1 MMFEEKEVKNL
12 IDKYNEDM
20 INTDAKLKYINNK
33 INKHGLMYINVSE
46 LNYLYHLSG
55 KSIKYDVTK
64 LKKIFKNNNI
74 GYTSIIKN
82 IGIPKS
88 TLSKLFNNDRNVKL
102 IQLNDLFRK
111 ANDIYSLKLN
121 KEIIKEGE

>member
-1 MMFEEKEVKNL
+1 MFDEKEVETL
-12 IDKYNEDM
+12 IDKYDEDT
-20 INTDAKLKYINNK
+20 INTDTKLKYINNK

-46 LNYLYHLSG
+46 LNYLYYLSG

-64 LKKIFKNNNI
+64 LKEIFRNNNI

-88 TLSKLFNNDRNVKL
+88 TLSKLFNNDRNVRL
-102 IQLNDLFRK
+102 TQLNGLFEK
-111 ANDIYSLKLN
+111 ANEIYSLKLS
-121 KEIIKEGE
+121 KETIKEGE

>member
-1 MMFEEKEVKNL
+1 MFEEKEIKAL
-12 IDKYNEDM
+12 IDKYDEDT

-33 INKHGLMYINVSE
+33 INKHGLMYINISE
-46 LNYLYHLSG
+46 LNYLYYLSG

-64 LKKIFKNNNI
+64 LKDIFKNNNI

-88 TLSKLFNNDRNVKL
+88 TLSKLLNNNRNVRL
-102 IQLNDLFRK
+102 SQLNDLFKK
-111 ANDIYSLKLN
+111 ANSVYLLKLN

>member
-1 MMFEEKEVKNL
+1 MFDEKEVKTL
-12 IDKYNEDM
+12 IDKYDEDT
-20 INTDAKLKYINNK
+20 INTDSKLKYINNK
-33 INKHGLMYINVSE
+33 INKHGLMYINLSE
-46 LNYLYHLSG
+46 LNYLYYLSG

-64 LKKIFKNNNI
+64 LKEIFRNNNI

-88 TLSKLFNNDRNVKL
+88 TLSKLFNNDRNVRL
-102 IQLNDLFRK
+102 SQLNDLFKK
-111 ANDIYSLKLN
+111 ANDVYSLKLN

>member
-1 MMFEEKEVKNL
+1 MFEEKEVKTL
-12 IDKYNEDM
+12 IDKYDEDT

-33 INKHGLMYINVSE
+33 INKHGSMYINISE
-46 LNYLYHLSG
+46 LNYLYYLSG
-55 KSIKYDVTK
+55 KSIKYNVTK
-64 LKKIFKNNNI
+64 LKEIFRDNNI

-88 TLSKLFNNDRNVKL
+88 TLSKLFNNDRNVRLSK
-102 IQLNDLFRK
+102 LNDLFKK
-111 ANDIYSLKLN
+111 ANGVYSLKLN

>member
-1 MMFEEKEVKNL
+1 MFKEKEIKAL
-12 IDKYNEDM
+12 IDKYDEDT
-20 INTDAKLKYINNK
+20 INADSKLKYINNK
-33 INKHGLMYINVSE
+33 INKHGLMYINISE
-46 LNYLYHLSG
+46 LNYLYYLNG

-64 LKKIFKNNNI
+64 LKDIFKNNNI

-88 TLSKLFNNDRNVKL
+88 TLSKLFNNNRNVRLSK
-102 IQLNDLFRK
+102 LNDLFKK
-111 ANDIYSLKLN
+111 ANDVYSLKLN

>member
-1 MMFEEKEVKNL
+1 MFKEDEVKKL
-12 IDKYNEDM
+12 IEKYTEETVNE
-20 INTDAKLKYINNK
+20 DAKLKYINNK
-33 INKHGLMYINVSE
+33 INKHGLLYINISE
-46 LNYLYHLSG
+46 LNYLYS
-55 KSIKYDVTK
+55 KSNNTNKYDVTK
-64 LKKIFKNNNI
+64 LKQIFKDNNI

-102 IQLNDLFRK
+102 SQLNSLFEK
-111 ANDIYSLKLN
+111 ANEIYSLKLS

>member
-1 MMFEEKEVKNL
+1 MFEEKEVKTL
-12 IDKYNEDM
+12 IDKYDEDT

-46 LNYLYHLSG
+46 LNYLYYLSG
-55 KSIKYDVTK
+55 NSIKYNVTK
-64 LKKIFKNNNI
+64 LKEIFKNNNI

-102 IQLNDLFRK
+102 SQLNNLFEK
-111 ANDIYSLKLN
+111 ANKIYSLNLS
-121 KEIIKEGE
+121 KELIKEGV

>member
-1 MMFEEKEVKNL
+1 MFEEKEVKTL
-12 IDKYNEDM
+12 IDKYDEDT
-20 INTDAKLKYINNK
+20 INADAKLKYINNK

-46 LNYLYHLSG
+46 LNYLYYLSG
-55 KSIKYDVTK
+55 KSIKCDVTK
-64 LKKIFKNNNI
+64 LKEIFRNNNI

-88 TLSKLFNNDRNVKL
+88 TLSKLFNNYRNVRL
-102 IQLNDLFRK
+102 SQLNDLFKK
-111 ANDIYSLKLN
+111 ANDVYSLKLT